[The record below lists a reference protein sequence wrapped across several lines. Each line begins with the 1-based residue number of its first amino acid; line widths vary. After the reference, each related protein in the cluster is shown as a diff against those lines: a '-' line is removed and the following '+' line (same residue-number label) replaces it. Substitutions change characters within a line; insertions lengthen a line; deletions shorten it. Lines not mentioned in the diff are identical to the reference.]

1 MPYCYCYFVIFISFC
16 LPVCLVAGLFGK
28 GRTRSIILGVAA
40 TAAFI
45 AVLITTGPAAG
56 YLLEGQDSIARVS
69 LGTGFWLAAGGAYIV
84 IFSAR
89 QGLIGQ
95 PIWRYLVS
103 FTGMVTLV
111 VLLTTG
117 WFDQLP
123 ILQEFYGREE
133 RFLQELR
140 RHVFIFAGSV
150 GVGTILGM
158 LLGIWAA
165 RSRRAESPIFF
176 IANITQTIPSLALF
190 GLLIARLSALSFS
203 FPVLRDFGI
212 VGLA

>member
-56 YLLEGQDSIARVS
+56 HLLKGQDSIARVS

-103 FTGMVTLV
+103 FSSTAGKNASSRSYAGMFSSSQGVSVWVPFLV
-111 VLLTTG
+111 CCSEYGQRGAAVRKAPFSLL
-117 WFDQLP
+117 Q
-123 ILQEFYGREE
+123 I
-133 RFLQELR
+133 
-140 RHVFIFAGSV
+140 
-150 GVGTILGM
+150 
-158 LLGIWAA
+158 
-165 RSRRAESPIFF
+165 
-176 IANITQTIPSLALF
+176 
-190 GLLIARLSALSFS
+190 
-203 FPVLRDFGI
+203 
-212 VGLA
+212 